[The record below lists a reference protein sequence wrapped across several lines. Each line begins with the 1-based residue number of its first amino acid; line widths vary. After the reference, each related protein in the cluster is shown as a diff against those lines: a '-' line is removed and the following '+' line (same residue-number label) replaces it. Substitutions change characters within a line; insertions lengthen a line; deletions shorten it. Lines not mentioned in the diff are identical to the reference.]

1 MFRRSTQNLRDGS
14 DVWLSPAPGR
24 SVSGLARQLG
34 DSFHVVVVPK
44 TGTRRA
50 NAAVLTDPQPVE
62 LAAVAHILPETP
74 VVAAF
79 SAAPTDAMK
88 RAAQTAGAHVMLQ
101 PAPEELIDEVRSL
114 IAAAQR
120 PRP

>member
-1 MFRRSTQNLRDGS
+1 MFRRSNRRLRDEP
-14 DVWLSPAPGR
+14 DVWLSPPPGR
-24 SVSGLARQLG
+24 SVSRLARQLG

-50 NAAVLTDPQPVE
+50 NAAVLTDPQPAE

-79 SAAPTDAMK
+79 SEAPTDAVK
-88 RAAQTAGAHVMLQ
+88 RAAQTAGARVMLQ
-101 PAPEELIDEVRSL
+101 PAPQELIDEVRTL
-114 IAAAQR
+114 IAAGR